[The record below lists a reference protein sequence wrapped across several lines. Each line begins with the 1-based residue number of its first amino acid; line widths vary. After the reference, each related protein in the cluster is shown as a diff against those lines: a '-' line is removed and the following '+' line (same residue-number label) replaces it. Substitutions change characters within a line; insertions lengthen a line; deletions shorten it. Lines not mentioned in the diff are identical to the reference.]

1 MRNFASKTVMYMT
14 KLSSIADYVTDK
26 ISSNDIALREYVT
39 TDCILQ
45 NKKGREIATNLP
57 PQSCC
62 LTRYQRGDVL
72 IANIR
77 PYLKKVWFADIDGG
91 ASSDVLVFRAKE
103 GHSPSFLYAVL
114 LQDSFFDYVMQ
125 GAKGSKMPRGDKEQI
140 LRYEMPTLSCSEESI
155 GTFFLNLD
163 KKIRLN
169 EQINQNL
176 EAMAKQLYDYWFVQ
190 FDFPN
195 EDGKPYKSSGGAM
208 VWNEKLKRD
217 IPASWKTKAIE
228 DIADVY
234 NGATPSTIN
243 EQNYGGDIVWITPKD
258 LSDQKQK
265 FVYQGERNISQAGYN
280 SCSTHLLPP
289 NTILMSSRAPI
300 GLLSIAKTELCT
312 NQGFKSFVPKAE
324 NISTYLYY
332 YLNIHIKQIEQLGTG
347 TTFKEVSREDVLK
360 FPILK
365 PSDAILDLWEK
376 QVSALNNKQFVI
388 QKENEFLT
396 KQRDELLPLLM
407 NGQVSVNS
415 DLSVYKKKRRG
426 RIPSLTL
433 NQVSDIQI
441 LHRQSIVLL
450 TKQVLMD
457 ELQSERLIIL
467 VIIPFG
473 TEIFVPIAWH
483 VLLEETSQVFQAFGL
498 VLLEVAAHDD
508 DAPVGEVAS
517 SVAVLPEAD
526 VAVQI
531 TLTDVHAKAV
541 GILHHAT
548 TVSVAELLTQ
558 VEIEIKNQIFLF
570 HN

>member
-1 MRNFASKTVMYMT
+1 MA
-14 KLSSIADYVTDK
+14 KLSSIAYYVTDK
-26 ISSNDIALREYVT
+26 ISSNDISLSEYVT

-45 NKKGREIATNLP
+45 NKKGREIAINLP
-57 PQSCC
+57 PQTCS
-62 LTRYQRGDVL
+62 LIHYQCGDVL
-72 IANIR
+72 VANIR
-77 PYLKKVWFADIDGG
+77 PYLKKIWFADNDGG

-103 GHSPSFLYAVL
+103 EHSPNFLYALL

-125 GAKGSKMPRGDKEQI
+125 GAKGSKMPRGDKDQI
-140 LRYEMPTLSCSEESI
+140 LRYEIPTLSCSEESI
-155 GTFFLNLD
+155 GSYFLNID

-190 FDFPN
+190 FDFPD
-195 EDGKPYKSSGGAM
+195 EEGKPYKSSGGKM

-217 IPASWKTKAIE
+217 VPASWKTKAIE

-234 NGATPSTIN
+234 NGATPSTVN

-376 QVSALNNKQFVI
+376 RVSALNNKQFVI

-396 KQRDELLPLLM
+396 KQRDELLPFLM

-415 DLSVYKKKRRG
+415 DLS
-426 RIPSLTL
+426 
-433 NQVSDIQI
+433 
-441 LHRQSIVLL
+441 
-450 TKQVLMD
+450 
-457 ELQSERLIIL
+457 
-467 VIIPFG
+467 
-473 TEIFVPIAWH
+473 
-483 VLLEETSQVFQAFGL
+483 
-498 VLLEVAAHDD
+498 HD
-508 DAPVGEVAS
+508 
-517 SVAVLPEAD
+517 
-526 VAVQI
+526 
-531 TLTDVHAKAV
+531 
-541 GILHHAT
+541 
-548 TVSVAELLTQ
+548 
-558 VEIEIKNQIFLF
+558 
-570 HN
+570 

>member
-1 MRNFASKTVMYMT
+1 MYMT

-163 KKIRLN
+163 QKIRLD

-176 EAMAKQLYDYWFVQ
+176 EAMVKQLYDYWFVQ

-195 EDGKPYKSSGGAM
+195 EEGKPYKSSGGEM
-208 VWNEKLKRD
+208 VWNEELKRE
-217 IPASWKTKAIE
+217 IPALWETKEVA
-228 DIADVY
+228 DIANVY
-234 NGATPSTIN
+234 NGATPSTVD
-243 EQNYGGDIVWITPKD
+243 ELNYGGDIVWITPKD

-265 FVYQGERNISQAGYN
+265 FIYQGERNISQVGYD
-280 SCSTHLLPP
+280 SCSTHLLPS

-300 GLLSIAKTELCT
+300 GLLAIAKNELCT
-312 NQGFKSFVPKAE
+312 NQGFKSFVPKYR
-324 NISTYLYY
+324 NIAIYLYY
-332 YLNIHIKQIEQLGTG
+332 YLQYHLRQIEQLGAG
-347 TTFKEVSREDVLK
+347 TTFKEVSREDIIKFPVLK
-360 FPILK
+360 S
-365 PSDAILDLWEK
+365 SDNILDLWEER
-376 QVSALNNKQFVI
+376 VSAFNDKQLEI
-388 QKENEFLT
+388 QKENENLT

-415 DLSVYKKKRRG
+415 DLS
-426 RIPSLTL
+426 
-433 NQVSDIQI
+433 
-441 LHRQSIVLL
+441 
-450 TKQVLMD
+450 
-457 ELQSERLIIL
+457 
-467 VIIPFG
+467 
-473 TEIFVPIAWH
+473 
-483 VLLEETSQVFQAFGL
+483 
-498 VLLEVAAHDD
+498 DD
-508 DAPVGEVAS
+508 
-517 SVAVLPEAD
+517 
-526 VAVQI
+526 
-531 TLTDVHAKAV
+531 
-541 GILHHAT
+541 
-548 TVSVAELLTQ
+548 
-558 VEIEIKNQIFLF
+558 
-570 HN
+570 